1 MLSVSAAA
9 LQGGIQKSPHAFCC
23 LCSPRGRPR
32 PCSHSASGSSLMVR
46 VGRRRRRPPL
56 QAPYSSA
63 QIQLFSSFA
72 PPSTPTT
79 LIYFYQKMKY
89 IRQKMAAR
97 AAGRGISD
105 VPSEEPSAGTP
116 SWATSWPEMCRPLC
130 HAAAL
135 VSDMC
140 ASVYTS
146 FPLESV
152 RHTGGSRG
160 VACGWVA
167 VNPRSAPGLLR
178 ACFLSDSRALSLWRP
193 DRVLDLGGK
202 VQEWLLA
209 ACLSAPLRAERL
221 H

>member
-1 MLSVSAAA
+1 MVSVASADSGAA
-9 LQGGIQKSPHAFCC
+9 QPMFPLTT
-23 LCSPRGRPR
+23 
-32 PCSHSASGSSLMVR
+32 GSSLMVR
-46 VGRRRRRPPL
+46 EDGRRRRRPPL
-56 QAPYSSA
+56 QAPHGSA

-79 LIYFYQKMKY
+79 QISFYQKK
-89 IRQKMAAR
+89 RTKLDR
-97 AAGRGISD
+97 AWRPHPQAGESWISD
-105 VPSEEPSAGTP
+105 VPPEEPSAGTP
-116 SWATSWPEMCRPLC
+116 SWATSRPGICRPLC

-135 VSDMC
+135 VSAMC
-140 ASVYTS
+140 ASVYAS

-167 VNPRSAPGLLR
+167 VNPQSAPGLLR
-178 ACFLSDSRALSLWRP
+178 ACFLSDSRALWLWRP
-193 DRVLDLGGK
+193 DRVLDLGGGK